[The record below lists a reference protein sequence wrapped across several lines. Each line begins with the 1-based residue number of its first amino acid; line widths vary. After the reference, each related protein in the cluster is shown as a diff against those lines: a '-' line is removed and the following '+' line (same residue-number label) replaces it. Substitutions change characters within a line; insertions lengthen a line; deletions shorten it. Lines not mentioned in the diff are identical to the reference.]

1 MKIILIRHG
10 KTEGNIK
17 NRYIGRTD
25 EPLCVEG
32 LDEIRKNKYPPADF
46 VVSSPMLRCR
56 QTARL
61 IYGNIDYIENDLR
74 ECDFGEFENKSYE
87 DLKYDQ
93 RYIRWMESG
102 GKLPFP
108 GGEDMEGFS
117 KRCIE
122 AFERTIKKYDSI
134 KTMAFAVHG
143 GTVMAVAQK
152 YLGGNFYDYHL
163 KNGEYM
169 VLSLYE

>member
-1 MKIILIRHG
+1 
-10 KTEGNIK
+10 
-17 NRYIGRTD
+17 
-25 EPLCVEG
+25 
-32 LDEIRKNKYPPADF
+32 
-46 VVSSPMLRCR
+46 
-56 QTARL
+56 
-61 IYGNIDYIENDLR
+61 
-74 ECDFGEFENKSYE
+74 
-87 DLKYDQ
+87 
-93 RYIRWMESG
+93 MESG

-122 AFERTIKKYDSI
+122 AFERTIKKYDHI
-134 KTMAFAVHG
+134 KTMAFVVHG